1 MSKKAK
7 IRTKKSKHSI
17 PVCIISAL
25 AVIVFLFFTP
35 LMHNIEFQ
43 AQNGM
48 ATIFST
54 QNPEFITRFSYISV
68 MKNLIVILG
77 DFGNLSVLVGVLLG
91 AYLFVPVIVMVMY
104 LVAILYAVT
113 YATND
118 DGEDKFIKRKTRT
131 TKKLFKTASV
141 VALIIFTIDILI
153 VFAFDFFM
161 FKSIASIP
169 GITVILGW
177 ILAILC
183 IKYSNKI

>member
-7 IRTKKSKHSI
+7 IRTKKSKYSI
-17 PVCIISAL
+17 PVCIVSAL

-48 ATIFST
+48 ATVFST

-77 DFGNLSVLVGVLLG
+77 SFGNLSFLVGALIG
-91 AYLFVPVIVMVMY
+91 AYLFVPFIAMVIY
-104 LVAILYAVT
+104 LVAILYAMI
-113 YATND
+113 YAVND
-118 DGEDKFIKRKTRT
+118 DGEDKFIKRKTKT

-141 VALIIFTIDILI
+141 IAFVMFTIDILI
-153 VFAFDFFM
+153 VFAFDFIM
-161 FKSIASIP
+161 FKSLASIP
-169 GITVILGW
+169 SITVILGW
-177 ILAILC
+177 ILAVLC